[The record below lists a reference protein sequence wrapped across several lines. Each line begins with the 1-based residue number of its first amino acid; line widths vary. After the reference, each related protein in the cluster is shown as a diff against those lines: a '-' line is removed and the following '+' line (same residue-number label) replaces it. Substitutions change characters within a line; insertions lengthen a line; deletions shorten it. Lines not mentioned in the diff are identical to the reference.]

1 MTLAAAWLLPM
12 VCLALASAA
21 ENGRRRNF
29 MSAGPGSASVAL
41 GEAMIAKG
49 VDSSAGFYNPAT
61 LVGQPSSVLFE
72 YAQPNIGA
80 NRSWLAFA
88 IGDRRLKTGLTWKH
102 ESLPL
107 SSSKN
112 GFLMSVGISDQLVKY
127 LPKGMSLGATV
138 GYVQETI
145 ASYSAASFLA
155 NVGGAYSRVDNK
167 WHYGVGATIRNL
179 YFSGLKFREEG
190 DTEMWPKELDMGLFV
205 SRWGVTL
212 FGALEVE
219 KQGTPSAGLAWS
231 PFPFLE
237 FRAGMNDDLRFGAGI
252 EVRKFRVDYAMKTG
266 QLQNTHHAT
275 LSYLWG
281 KSEQATDYTNP
292 LNELEAKYEALAES
306 MLAELKRNVQGGE
319 MPSIA
324 IVLKL
329 LAVDFGSGDG
339 WSFYTTLT
347 GEKRFKA
354 RLPRKKIARKHYLEF
369 AVAYANGAANARELA
384 ERFVQRYPDEKAA
397 RLVREILQRDTRLT
411 QW

>member
-1 MTLAAAWLLPM
+1 
-12 VCLALASAA
+12 
-21 ENGRRRNF
+21 
-29 MSAGPGSASVAL
+29 
-41 GEAMIAKG
+41 
-49 VDSSAGFYNPAT
+49 
-61 LVGQPSSVLFE
+61 
-72 YAQPNIGA
+72 
-80 NRSWLAFA
+80 
-88 IGDRRLKTGLTWKH
+88 
-102 ESLPL
+102 
-107 SSSKN
+107 
-112 GFLMSVGISDQLVKY
+112 MSVGISDQLVKY